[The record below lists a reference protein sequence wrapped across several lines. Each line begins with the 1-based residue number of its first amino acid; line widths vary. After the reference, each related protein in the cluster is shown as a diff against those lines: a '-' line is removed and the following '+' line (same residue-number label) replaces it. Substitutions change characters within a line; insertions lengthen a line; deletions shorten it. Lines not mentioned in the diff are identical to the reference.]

1 MTPSQFQSI
10 RKYLPNKNRLT
21 GEPGWYVQLAEKFD
35 RSLIWVQ
42 KAAKNQ
48 DGLNSPELDEAI
60 MQMVAE
66 EKMRIRHHR
75 KKVRKFV
82 KAA

>member
-10 RKYLPNKNRLT
+10 RKFLPNKNRLT
-21 GEPGWYVQLAEKFD
+21 GEPGWYIKLARKFS
-35 RSLIWVQ
+35 RSEIWVQ

-48 DGLNSPELDEAI
+48 DGLTSPELDDAI
-60 MQMVAE
+60 MQMVSE
-66 EKMRIRHHR
+66 EKMRIKHHR

-82 KAA
+82 KAT